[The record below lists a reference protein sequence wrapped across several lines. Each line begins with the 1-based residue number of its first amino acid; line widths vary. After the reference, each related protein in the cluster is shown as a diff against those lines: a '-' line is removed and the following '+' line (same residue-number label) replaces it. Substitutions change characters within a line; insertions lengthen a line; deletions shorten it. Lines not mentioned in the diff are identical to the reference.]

1 MPLYAMKAPNG
12 KTYRI
17 PGPAGAT
24 DDEIKQE
31 ILKQH
36 PDAAGAPEAAPSTG
50 GIPEGRKG
58 TRYDFLPPTSQ
69 VRQLGNMFDVARDVF
84 TQSQANAPTA
94 LGAAAQPFVDMLSG
108 AKRGFEDLTQ
118 GVPAL
123 VGLPGALDYKN
134 QKEAQYRAATQNRL
148 AAAVPRLATQ
158 AAITYP
164 VGGVAGNVVRAIA
177 PALKVAPSVVKTT
190 ATALETGGFKAPNV
204 LTKVAA
210 GGTTAAGGA
219 VLTDQDVGLSTL
231 IGAGLPVV
239 APAAGK
245 FIFDIFDKVT
255 GSAGAARAADMM
267 RQALGDKWQQALQ
280 VLKSAP
286 DNLTATQALQE
297 AGIEA
302 PIFTSMGRDIEKGL
316 GAPGLRP
323 LFQQQEQARLN
334 TLAAMSGGSTSTAAR
349 TARGEAKDTLNA
361 LTKPMLDAELGAANI
376 GRIIPGLEAQA
387 QQFGEEAAGAVNKV
401 RTMMPFSEKMAEQGI
416 NPNMKKYVG
425 SAPYDVLQT
434 DAQRTAQYYAGR
446 AENLGTDEA
455 ARSLTMGKASR
466 DAKQIAQNLR
476 DAGLNPLDTKSLTGQ
491 LTKVLDN
498 PNYASL
504 DEVDRGVNRVLEEIQ
519 KWTAKGGGVIDA
531 RALYSIRKNAVNAA
545 VRDLLGPNASA
556 DAQARA
562 AAGVMAEIN
571 PLIDKAIKTAG
582 GEGWPE
588 YLTAF
593 SSGMKDIERSQ
604 LAAKG
609 AEFLKSKS
617 SKEFI
622 DLVKGEND
630 EAVEKIFGANSYDIL
645 HEMKPDQLVQL
656 QKVAR
661 ELERDLDIDEL
672 AKVGKA
678 NAVEILKQTRGL
690 PTRVLSF
697 LTRSNPK
704 LNAASSFADALLE
717 IRLAPKTQA
726 ALVDG
731 FKSGKSAAELL
742 VLVPTKDRLAAS
754 KLFNNPSFWRSSA
767 AVTTNALAPAN
778 ANNNAL
784 VQ

>member
-1 MPLYAMKAPNG
+1 M
-12 KTYRI
+12 
-17 PGPAGAT
+17 
-24 DDEIKQE
+24 
-31 ILKQH
+31 
-36 PDAAGAPEAAPSTG
+36 AAVTIEQQRAVALANARARAAESG

-58 TRYDFLPPTSQ
+58 TRYDFLPPTSM
-69 VRQLGNMFDVARDVF
+69 VRQAGNMFDVARDVF

-123 VGLPGALDYKN
+123 VNLPGARDYKN
-134 QKEAQYRAATQNRL
+134 QKEAQYQSATQNRT

-158 AAITYP
+158 AAIAYGGTGGLATGIRAVP
-164 VGGVAGNVVRAIA
+164 VAQNAAMRLARRQAALAIE
-177 PALKVAPSVVKTT
+177 S
-190 ATALETGGFKAPNV
+190 GGFKAPNM
-204 LTKVAA
+204 LAKVVA
-210 GGTTAAGGA
+210 GGTTGAGGA
-219 VLTDQDVGLSTL
+219 LLTDQDVGLSTL
-231 IGAGLPVV
+231 IGGALPVV

-245 FIFDIFDKVT
+245 FILDIFDKVT

-302 PIFTSMGRDIEKGL
+302 PIFTSMGRDIETGL

-334 TLAAMSGGSTSTAAR
+334 TLAEMSGGSNSTAAR
-349 TARGEAKDTLNA
+349 TARGKAKDTLNA

-387 QQFGEEAAGAVNKV
+387 QQFGQEAAGAVDKV

-466 DAKQIAQNLR
+466 DATQIAQNLR

-562 AAGVMAEIN
+562 AAGVMSEIN

-609 AEFLKSKS
+609 AEFLRNKKPE
-617 SKEFI
+617 EFI
-622 DLVKGEND
+622 KLVQGNNE

-645 HEMKPDQLVQL
+645 HEMTPAQLGQL
-656 QKVAR
+656 QKVAK
-661 ELERDLDIDEL
+661 ELQRDLDIDEL
-672 AKVGKA
+672 ATVGKA
-678 NAVEILKQTRGL
+678 NAVEILRQTRGL
-690 PTRVLSF
+690 PTRVLSV

-742 VLVPTKDRLAAS
+742 AIVPTKDRLAAS

-778 ANNNAL
+778 ANTNAL
-784 VQ
+784 AQ